1 MTVIMLAAD
10 WQQWLK
16 AQPMPAPDT
25 GAATLVH
32 LADYG
37 LLRFQ
42 GPDVQRFLLGYL
54 TIDPAR
60 LARQPADDGSLQAS
74 PFAMCTLKGR
84 VLVNGWCYVPEDEVV
99 DLVIHRSLTARVPE
113 FLKAYLAFSRT
124 AVSDLSDERLLF
136 ACWPPMSHPGNPLL
150 CLRLDDRHRLLVADR
165 VAAAAALVE
174 THGLAGAERW
184 QSELVTSGLALVR
197 ERTSERYLPQML
209 DLDRLGAVSFDK
221 GCYLGQE
228 VVARAQHRGQVKRRL
243 ARLRWQDD
251 GTAGAS
257 APVAG
262 ETLRDARG
270 RDCGEVVECA
280 AGSHQCL
287 AVLAQ
292 DAVPPLQCTETVTQS
307 GVSLTL
313 DPVP

>member
-1 MTVIMLAAD
+1 MLAAD

-16 AQPMPAPDT
+16 TRPVPEPET
-25 GAATLVH
+25 GAAALVH

-42 GPDVQRFLLGYL
+42 GSDVQRFLLGYL

-60 LARQPADDGSLQAS
+60 LARQAAKDGSLQAS

-84 VLVNGWCYVPEDEVV
+84 VLVNGWCYAPEDEVV

-124 AVSDLSDERLLF
+124 AVSDLSEERLLF
-136 ACWPPMSHPGNPLL
+136 ACWPPISHPGDPLL
-150 CLRLDDRHRLLVADR
+150 SLRLDEGHRLLVADG
-165 VAAAAALVE
+165 VAAAAALAE
-174 THGLAGAERW
+174 AHGLAGPERW
-184 QSELVTSGLALVR
+184 QNELVTNGLALVR

-228 VVARAQHRGQVKRRL
+228 VVARAQHRGRVKRRL
-243 ARLRWQDD
+243 ARLRWQGD
-251 GTAGAS
+251 GAADAA

-262 ETLRDARG
+262 ETLRDGRG

-280 AGSHQCL
+280 PENRQCL

-292 DAVPPLQCTETVTQS
+292 DAVPPLQCAETVTQS